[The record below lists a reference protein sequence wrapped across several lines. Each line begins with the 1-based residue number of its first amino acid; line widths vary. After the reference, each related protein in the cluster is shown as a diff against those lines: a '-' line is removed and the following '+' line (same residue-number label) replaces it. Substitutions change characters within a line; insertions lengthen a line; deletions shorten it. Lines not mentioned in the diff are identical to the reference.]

1 MLYICIEFHK
11 GNNKTQYYNMDRKV
25 MTSANKYNIVYAV
38 PDIPPIDP
46 PPGRWGQRRR
56 NNLRYLKEIR
66 KRGLIKEIVLKE
78 ILLPN
83 GKIIRYD
90 KIGKRKYPVKQ
101 FKYGKRKG
109 G

>member
-1 MLYICIEFHK
+1 ME
-11 GNNKTQYYNMDRKV
+11 RKV
-25 MTSANKYNIVYAV
+25 ITSVNKHNVVCAF

-46 PPGRWGQRRR
+46 PPVRWGQRRR

-90 KIGKRKYPVKQ
+90 KVGKRKYPVKQ